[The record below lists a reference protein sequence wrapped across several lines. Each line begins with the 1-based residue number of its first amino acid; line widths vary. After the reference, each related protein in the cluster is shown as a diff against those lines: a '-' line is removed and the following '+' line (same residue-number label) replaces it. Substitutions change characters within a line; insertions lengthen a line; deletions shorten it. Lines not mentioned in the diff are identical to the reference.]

1 MRRITLAL
9 IAWALLLPCLMP
21 SWAHAHRGFGPAEL
35 GLPLGAT
42 VGLGVVCYW
51 IVMLWPASKKK
62 DSSANMKGSEK
73 RRRGGSREFSS
84 NEEVLS
90 SVTRL
95 GRASPR

>member
-1 MRRITLAL
+1 MHGITLAL
-9 IAWALLLPCLMP
+9 IAWALALPFLML

-62 DSSANMKGSEK
+62 DSSA
-73 RRRGGSREFSS
+73 R
-84 NEEVLS
+84 
-90 SVTRL
+90 
-95 GRASPR
+95 